1 MLIHQKE
8 LEEKI
13 VEANRLYREGNPIMS
28 DKEYDALVEELK
40 THFPKSKVFEKAIV
54 EESVKGD
61 RMERLPF
68 PMFSLEK
75 VKMVDEIVRWVKDVW
90 ELSPNDRV
98 VITPK
103 YDGISLLV
111 DETTNDCWTRGDGT
125 EGQNSRDHYRYVNH
139 GNPMNKKGCFTFGE
153 AIIPIGMFLKN
164 VKPLGYKSARNAV
177 AGAFNADDFNAQ
189 VLGNTAY
196 VRYGIMDS
204 DRDKSMQLAE
214 LRNDYGNYAT
224 QYWVTSAGVF
234 DDNKTALT
242 YLNDL
247 FESIKNF
254 KCDGLVIE
262 VDNKTKREELGRL
275 PNGNPR
281 YAIAYKNPDWQE
293 RYTTKVQKIEWS
305 VSKDGKAKP
314 VIVFSPVEFD
324 GATVSR
330 CTGYNAKYITD
341 NHISP
346 NAYIVVSRSGD
357 VIPKHLETVSYSVEL
372 FREMCDGMMIC
383 PSCGNPLK
391 WDETLTDI
399 VCINPDC
406 KEKKIKQI
414 AYFFAT
420 LETEEMQEA
429 TIRKFYEGG
438 LDSVEKIVNVS
449 EKELSQ
455 IGGIGAK
462 LSKKLRGQFDK
473 YADNGVSFAKILT
486 AYNVFGGV
494 IGEKTCQMIF
504 DSLSDEDIDT
514 IFKEGKTPME
524 SLLAVPGVAET
535 TAKIFNN
542 GIGLFFYIIEN
553 SPFPISYVKNN
564 VVLAD
569 NPESVCFTGFRN
581 KQWEE
586 RLVKEGHK
594 IVSSVSKNTT
604 ILVTKDKESSSSKIK
619 KAKDLNIPILTPEE
633 FEIRIGWKEI

>member
-13 VEANRLYREGNPIMS
+13 IEANRLYREGNPIMS
-28 DKEYDALVEELK
+28 DKEYDSMKERLEK
-40 THFPKSKVFEKAIV
+40 HFPDSDILKKAIV

-75 VKMVDEIVRWVKDVW
+75 VKTVDEIVRWVKDVW
-90 ELSPNDRV
+90 ELSSNDRV

-196 VRYGIMDS
+196 IRYGIMDS

-214 LRNDYGNYAT
+214 LYNDYDPYAT

-314 VIVFSPVEFD
+314 VIVFDPVEFD

-383 PSCGNPLK
+383 PSCGEPLR

-399 VCINPDC
+399 ICMNPDC

-438 LDSVEKIVNVS
+438 LDSVEKIVNAS

-514 IFKEGKTPME
+514 IFKKGKAPMK
-524 SLLAVPGVAET
+524 SLLAVPGVAKT
-535 TAKIFNN
+535 TANIFNN
-542 GIGLFFYIIEN
+542 GIGIFFYIIEN

-581 KQWEE
+581 KEWEE
-586 RLVKEGHK
+586 RLSKEGHK
-594 IVSSVSKNTT
+594 VASGVSKNTT
-604 ILVTKDKESSSSKIK
+604 ILVTKDKESSSSKVK
-619 KAKDLNIPILTPEE
+619 KAKELSIPILTPEE
-633 FEIRIGWKEI
+633 FETKMGWKEK

>member
-28 DKEYDALVEELK
+28 DKEYDRMREELGR
-40 THFPKSKVFEKAIV
+40 HFPDSDILKKAIV

-75 VKMVDEIVRWVKDVW
+75 VKTVDEIVRWAKDVW
-90 ELSPNDRV
+90 GLSSNDRV

-125 EGQNSRDHYRYVNH
+125 EGQNSKDHYRYVNH
-139 GNPMNKKGCFTFGE
+139 GNPMNKRGCFTFGE

-305 VSKDGKAKP
+305 ISKDGKAKP

-357 VIPKHLETVSYSVEL
+357 VIPKHLETISYSVEL

-383 PSCGNPLK
+383 PSCGEPLR
-391 WDETLTDI
+391 WDANLTDL
-399 VCINPDC
+399 VCVNPNCD
-406 KEKKIKQI
+406 EKAVKQLV
-414 AYFFAT
+414 YFFAT
-420 LETEEMQEA
+420 LGTEEMQEA
-429 TIRKFYEGG
+429 TVRKLYKGG
-438 LDSVEKIVNVS
+438 LLSVENIVNAT
-449 EKELSQ
+449 EKELEK
-455 IGGIGAK
+455 IEGIGK
-462 LSKKLRGQFDK
+462 SLSKKLRKQFDS
-473 YADNGVSFAKILT
+473 YVDDGVPFARILT

-504 DSLSDEDIDT
+504 NSLSKDQIDYM
-514 IFKEGKTPME
+514 FENGEVPLKD
-524 SLLAVPGVAET
+524 LLSIDGIAET
-535 TAKIFNN
+535 TAKAFND
-542 GIGLFFYIIEN
+542 GLKLSFYLCSGTPVSISFIQEETVEN
-553 SPFPISYVKNN
+553 
-564 VVLAD
+564 D

-594 IVSSVSKNTT
+594 VVSGVSKNTT
-604 ILVTKDKESSSSKIK
+604 ILVTKDKESSSSKVK

-633 FEIRIGWKEI
+633 FEIKIGWKEI

>member
-28 DKEYDALVEELK
+28 DKEYDSMKEGLEKYFPDSDILK
-40 THFPKSKVFEKAIV
+40 KSIV

-61 RMERLPF
+61 RMEKLPF

-75 VKMVDEIVRWVKDVW
+75 VKTVDEIVRWTKDVW
-90 ELSPNDRV
+90 GLSSNDRI

-125 EGQNSRDHYRYVNH
+125 EGQNSKDHYRYVNH
-139 GNPMNKKGCFTFGE
+139 GNPMNKNGCFTFGE

-214 LRNDYGNYAT
+214 LYNDYDPYAT

-234 DDNKTALT
+234 DDEKTALT

-262 VDNKTKREELGRL
+262 VDNKKKRDDLGRL

-281 YAIAYKNPDWQE
+281 YAIAYKNLGWQE

-305 VSKDGKAKP
+305 ISKDGKSKP
-314 VIVFSPVEFD
+314 VIVFDPVEFD

-357 VIPKHLETVSYSVEL
+357 VIPKHLETVGYSVEL

-399 VCINPDC
+399 ICMNPDC

-414 AYFFAT
+414 TYFFAT

-429 TIRKFYEGG
+429 TVRKFYEGG
-438 LDSVEKIVNVS
+438 LDSVEKIVNAS

-455 IGGIGAK
+455 IEGIGAK

-514 IFKEGKTPME
+514 IFKEGKTPMK

-542 GIGLFFYIIEN
+542 GIGLFFYIIGS

-564 VVLAD
+564 TVLAD

-581 KQWEE
+581 KEWEE
-586 RLVKEGHK
+586 RLSKEGHK
-594 IVSSVSKNTT
+594 VVSGVSKNTT
-604 ILVTKDKESSSSKIK
+604 ILVTKDKESSSSKVK
-619 KAKDLNIPILTPEE
+619 KAKELSVLILTPEE
-633 FEIRIGWKEI
+633 FETKMGWKEK

>member
-28 DKEYDALVEELK
+28 DKEYDSMKEGLEKYFPDSDILK
-40 THFPKSKVFEKAIV
+40 KAIV

-75 VKMVDEIVRWVKDVW
+75 VKTVDEIVRWVKDVW
-90 ELSPNDRV
+90 GLSLNDRV

-125 EGQNSRDHYRYVNH
+125 EGQNSRGHYRYVNH
-139 GNPMNKKGCFTFGE
+139 GNPMNKRGCFTFGE

-305 VSKDGKAKP
+305 ISKDGKAKP

-406 KEKKIKQI
+406 KEKIIKQI
-414 AYFFAT
+414 TYFFAT

-429 TIRKFYEGG
+429 TVRKFYEGG
-438 LDSVEKIVNVS
+438 LNSVEKIVNAS

-455 IGGIGAK
+455 IEGIGAK

-504 DSLSDEDIDT
+504 NSLTKDQIDYM
-514 IFKEGKTPME
+514 FENEEVPMKD
-524 SLLAVPGVAET
+524 LLSIDGIAET
-535 TAKIFNN
+535 TAKSFND
-542 GIGLFFYIIEN
+542 GLKAFFDLCSGTPVSISFIQEETVEN
-553 SPFPISYVKNN
+553 
-564 VVLAD
+564 D

-594 IVSSVSKNTT
+594 IVFSVSKNTT

>member
-13 VEANRLYREGNPIMS
+13 VEANRLYREGNPVMS
-28 DKEYDALVEELK
+28 DKEYDSMKESLGKYFPDSDILK
-40 THFPKSKVFEKAIV
+40 KSIV

-61 RMERLPF
+61 RMEKLPF

-153 AIIPIGMFLKN
+153 AITPIGMFLKN
-164 VKPLGYKSARNAV
+164 IKPLGYKSARNAV

-196 VRYGIMDS
+196 IRYGIMDS

-214 LRNDYGNYAT
+214 LYNDYDPYAT

-234 DDNKTALT
+234 DDEKTALT

-262 VDNKTKREELGRL
+262 VDNKKKRDDLGRL

-305 VSKDGKAKP
+305 ISKDGKSKP
-314 VIVFSPVEFD
+314 VIVFDPVEFD

-346 NAYIVVSRSGD
+346 KAYIVVSRSGD
-357 VIPKHLETVSYSVEL
+357 VIPKHLETVGYSVEL
-372 FREMCDGMMIC
+372 FREMCDSMMIC
-383 PSCGNPLK
+383 PSCGEPLK

-438 LDSVEKIVNVS
+438 LDSVEKIVNAS

-542 GIGLFFYIIEN
+542 GIGIFFNIIED

-564 VVLAD
+564 TVLAD

-581 KQWEE
+581 KEWEE
-586 RLVKEGHK
+586 RLSKEGHK
-594 IVSSVSKNTT
+594 VVSGVSKNTT

-619 KAKDLNIPILTPEE
+619 KAKELSIPILTPEE
-633 FEIRIGWKEI
+633 FETKMGWKEK

>member
-13 VEANRLYREGNPIMS
+13 VEANRLYREGNPVMS
-28 DKEYDALVEELK
+28 DKEYDRMKEELER
-40 THFPKSKVFEKAIV
+40 HFPDSDILKKSIV

-61 RMERLPF
+61 RMEKLPF

-153 AIIPIGMFLKN
+153 AIIPISMFLKN

-196 VRYGIMDS
+196 IRYGIMDS
-204 DRDKSMQLAE
+204 GKDKSMQLAE
-214 LRNDYGNYAT
+214 LYNDYDPYAT

-234 DDNKTALT
+234 DDEKTALT

-305 VSKDGKAKP
+305 ISKDGKAKP

-357 VIPKHLETVSYSVEL
+357 VIPKHLETVGYSVEL
-372 FREMCDGMMIC
+372 FREMCDSMMIC

-414 AYFFAT
+414 TYFFAT

-438 LDSVEKIVNVS
+438 LDSVEKIVNAS

-542 GIGLFFYIIEN
+542 GIGIFFNIIED

-564 VVLAD
+564 TVLAD

-581 KQWEE
+581 KEWEE
-586 RLVKEGHK
+586 RLSKEGHK
-594 IVSSVSKNTT
+594 VVSGVSKNTT

-619 KAKDLNIPILTPEE
+619 KAKELSIPILTPEE
-633 FEIRIGWKEI
+633 FETKMGWKEK

>member
-13 VEANRLYREGNPIMS
+13 VEANRLYREGNPVMS
-28 DKEYDALVEELK
+28 DKEYDSMKERLEK
-40 THFPKSKVFEKAIV
+40 HFPDSDILKKAIV

-75 VKMVDEIVRWVKDVW
+75 VKTVDEIVRWTKDVW
-90 ELSPNDRV
+90 GLSSNDRI

-196 VRYGIMDS
+196 IRYGIMDS

-214 LRNDYGNYAT
+214 LYNDYDPYAT

-383 PSCGNPLK
+383 PSCGEPLR
-391 WDETLTDI
+391 WDANLTDL
-399 VCINPDC
+399 VCVNPNCD
-406 KEKKIKQI
+406 EKAVKQLV
-414 AYFFAT
+414 YFFAT
-420 LETEEMQEA
+420 LGTEEMQEA
-429 TIRKFYEGG
+429 TVRKLYKGG
-438 LDSVEKIVNVS
+438 LLSVENIVNAT
-449 EKELSQ
+449 EKELEK
-455 IGGIGAK
+455 IEGIGK
-462 LSKKLRGQFDK
+462 SLSKKLRKQFDS
-473 YADNGVSFAKILT
+473 YVDDGVPFARILT

-504 DSLSDEDIDT
+504 NSLSKDQIDYM
-514 IFKEGKTPME
+514 FENGEVPLKD
-524 SLLAVPGVAET
+524 LLSIDGIAET
-535 TAKIFNN
+535 TAKAFND
-542 GIGLFFYIIEN
+542 GLKLFFYLCSGTPVSISFIQEETVEN
-553 SPFPISYVKNN
+553 
-564 VVLAD
+564 D

-594 IVSSVSKNTT
+594 VVSGVSKNTT
-604 ILVTKDKESSSSKIK
+604 ILVTKDKESSSSKVK

-633 FEIRIGWKEI
+633 FEIKIGWKEI

>member
-28 DKEYDALVEELK
+28 DKEYDSMKEGLEKYFPDSDILK
-40 THFPKSKVFEKAIV
+40 KSIV

-61 RMERLPF
+61 RMEKLPY

-75 VKMVDEIVRWVKDVW
+75 VKTVDEIVRWTKDVW
-90 ELSPNDRV
+90 GLSSNDRI

-164 VKPLGYKSARNAV
+164 VKPLGYKGARNAV

-196 VRYGIMDS
+196 IRYGIMDS

-214 LRNDYGNYAT
+214 LYNDYDPYAT

-262 VDNKTKREELGRL
+262 VDNKKKRDDLGRL

-293 RYTTKVQKIEWS
+293 RHTTKVQKIEWS
-305 VSKDGKAKP
+305 ISKDGKAKP

-357 VIPKHLETVSYSVEL
+357 VIPKHLETLKYSVEC
-372 FREMCDGMMIC
+372 FEGMCDSMMFC
-383 PSCGNPLK
+383 PSCGEPLR
-391 WDETLTDI
+391 WDANLTDL
-399 VCINPDC
+399 VCVNPNCD
-406 KEKKIKQI
+406 EKAVKQLV
-414 AYFFAT
+414 YFFAT
-420 LETEEMQEA
+420 LGTEEMQEA
-429 TIRKFYEGG
+429 TVRKLYKGG
-438 LDSVEKIVNVS
+438 LLSVENIVNAT
-449 EKELSQ
+449 EKELEK
-455 IGGIGAK
+455 IEGIGK
-462 LSKKLRGQFDK
+462 SLSKKLRKQFDS
-473 YADNGVSFAKILT
+473 YVDDGVPFARILT

-504 DSLSDEDIDT
+504 NSLSKDQIDYM
-514 IFKEGKTPME
+514 FENGEVPLKD
-524 SLLAVPGVAET
+524 LLSIDGIAET
-535 TAKIFNN
+535 TAKAFND
-542 GIGLFFYIIEN
+542 GLKLFFYLCSGTPVSISFIQEETVEN
-553 SPFPISYVKNN
+553 
-564 VVLAD
+564 D

-594 IVSSVSKNTT
+594 VVSGVSKNTT
-604 ILVTKDKESSSSKIK
+604 ILVTKDKESSSSKVK

-633 FEIRIGWKEI
+633 FEIKIGWKEI

>member
-28 DKEYDALVEELK
+28 DKEYDSMKEGLEKYFPDSDILK
-40 THFPKSKVFEKAIV
+40 KSIV

-61 RMERLPF
+61 RMEKLPY

-75 VKMVDEIVRWVKDVW
+75 VKTVDEIVRWTKDVW
-90 ELSPNDRV
+90 GLSSNDRI

-214 LRNDYGNYAT
+214 LYNDYDPYAT

-234 DDNKTALT
+234 DDEKTALT

-262 VDNKTKREELGRL
+262 VDNKKKRGDLGRL

-305 VSKDGKAKP
+305 ISKDGKAKP

-383 PSCGNPLK
+383 PSCGEPLR
-391 WDETLTDI
+391 WDANLTDL
-399 VCINPDC
+399 VCVNPNCD
-406 KEKKIKQI
+406 EKAVKQLV
-414 AYFFAT
+414 YFFAT
-420 LETEEMQEA
+420 LGTEEMQEA
-429 TIRKFYEGG
+429 TVRKLYKGG
-438 LDSVEKIVNVS
+438 LLSVENIVNAT
-449 EKELSQ
+449 EKELEK
-455 IGGIGAK
+455 IEGIGK
-462 LSKKLRGQFDK
+462 SLSKKLRKQFDS
-473 YADNGVSFAKILT
+473 YVDDGVPFARILT

-504 DSLSDEDIDT
+504 NSLSKDQIDYM
-514 IFKEGKTPME
+514 FENGEVPLKD
-524 SLLAVPGVAET
+524 LLSIDGIAET
-535 TAKIFNN
+535 TAKAFND
-542 GIGLFFYIIEN
+542 GLKLFFYLCSGTPVSISFIQEETVEN
-553 SPFPISYVKNN
+553 
-564 VVLAD
+564 D

-594 IVSSVSKNTT
+594 VVSGVSKNTT
-604 ILVTKDKESSSSKIK
+604 ILVTKDKESSSSKVK
-619 KAKDLNIPILTPEE
+619 KAKELSIPILTPEE
-633 FEIRIGWKEI
+633 FETKMRWKEK

>member
-28 DKEYDALVEELK
+28 DKEYDSMKEGLEKYFPDSDILK
-40 THFPKSKVFEKAIV
+40 KSIV

-61 RMERLPF
+61 RMEKLPY

-75 VKMVDEIVRWVKDVW
+75 VKTVDEIVRWTKDVW
-90 ELSPNDRV
+90 GLSSNDRI

-196 VRYGIMDS
+196 IRYGIMDS

-214 LRNDYGNYAT
+214 LYNDYDPYAT

-234 DDNKTALT
+234 DDEKTALT

-262 VDNKTKREELGRL
+262 VDNKEKRDGLGRL

-305 VSKDGKAKP
+305 ISKDGKSKP
-314 VIVFSPVEFD
+314 VIVFDPVEFD

-341 NHISP
+341 NHICP
-346 NAYIVVSRSGD
+346 NAYIVVTRSGD
-357 VIPKHLETVSYSVEL
+357 VIPKHLETVGYSVEL

-383 PSCGNPLK
+383 PSCGEPLR
-391 WDETLTDI
+391 WDANLTDL
-399 VCINPDC
+399 VCVNPNCD
-406 KEKKIKQI
+406 EKAVKQLV
-414 AYFFAT
+414 YFFAT
-420 LETEEMQEA
+420 LGTEEMQEA
-429 TIRKFYEGG
+429 TVRKLYKGG
-438 LDSVEKIVNVS
+438 LLSVENIVNAT
-449 EKELSQ
+449 EKELEK
-455 IGGIGAK
+455 IEGIGK
-462 LSKKLRGQFDK
+462 SLSKKLRKQFDS
-473 YADNGVSFAKILT
+473 YVDDGVPFARILT

-504 DSLSDEDIDT
+504 NSLSKDQIDYM
-514 IFKEGKTPME
+514 FENGEVPLKD
-524 SLLAVPGVAET
+524 LLSIDGIAET
-535 TAKIFNN
+535 TAKAFND
-542 GIGLFFYIIEN
+542 GLKLFFYLCSGTPVSISFIQEETVEN
-553 SPFPISYVKNN
+553 
-564 VVLAD
+564 D

-594 IVSSVSKNTT
+594 VVSGVSKNTT
-604 ILVTKDKESSSSKIK
+604 ILVTKDKESSSSKVK

-633 FEIRIGWKEI
+633 FEIKIGWKEI

>member
-1 MLIHQKE
+1 MIIHQKE

-13 VEANRLYREGNPIMS
+13 IEANRLYREGNPIMS
-28 DKEYDALVEELK
+28 DKEYDSMKESLEKYFPDSDILK
-40 THFPKSKVFEKAIV
+40 KSIV

-61 RMERLPF
+61 RMEKLPY

-75 VKMVDEIVRWVKDVW
+75 VKTVDEIVRWVKDVW
-90 ELSPNDRV
+90 ELSSNDRI

-139 GNPMNKKGCFTFGE
+139 GNPMNKRGCFTFGE

-196 VRYGIMDS
+196 IRYGIMDS

-293 RYTTKVQKIEWS
+293 RYTTKVKKIEWS

-438 LDSVEKIVNVS
+438 LDSVEKIVNAS

-455 IGGIGAK
+455 IEGIGAK

-504 DSLSDEDIDT
+504 DSLSGEDIDT

-524 SLLAVPGVAET
+524 SLLVVPGVAET

-542 GIGLFFYIIEN
+542 GIGIFFYIIGS

-564 VVLAD
+564 TVLAD

-581 KQWEE
+581 KEWEE
-586 RLVKEGHK
+586 RLSKEGHK
-594 IVSSVSKNTT
+594 VVSGVSKNTT
-604 ILVTKDKESSSSKIK
+604 ILVTKDKESSSSKVK
-619 KAKDLNIPILTPEE
+619 KAKGLSIPILTPEE
-633 FEIRIGWKEI
+633 FETKMRWKER

>member
-1 MLIHQKE
+1 MLMHQKE

-13 VEANRLYREGNPIMS
+13 VEANRLYREGNPVMS
-28 DKEYDALVEELK
+28 DKEYDSMKESLER
-40 THFPKSKVFEKAIV
+40 HFPDSDILKKAIV

-61 RMERLPF
+61 RMEKLPY

-75 VKMVDEIVRWVKDVW
+75 VKTMDEIVRWIKDVW
-90 ELSPNDRV
+90 ELSSNDRV

-196 VRYGIMDS
+196 IRYGIMDS

-214 LRNDYGNYAT
+214 LYNDYDPYAT

-234 DDNKTALT
+234 DDEKTALT

-305 VSKDGKAKP
+305 ISKDGKAKP

-438 LDSVEKIVNVS
+438 LDSVEKIVNAS

-514 IFKEGKTPME
+514 IFKEGKIPME

-553 SPFPISYVKNN
+553 SPFPISYTKNN

-581 KQWEE
+581 KEWEE
-586 RLVKEGHK
+586 RLSKEGHK
-594 IVSSVSKNTT
+594 VVSGVSKNTT
-604 ILVTKDKESSSSKIK
+604 ILVTKDKESSSSKVK
-619 KAKDLNIPILTPEE
+619 KAKELSIPILTPEE
-633 FEIRIGWKEI
+633 FEIKMGWKER

>member
-13 VEANRLYREGNPIMS
+13 VEANRLYREGNPVMS
-28 DKEYDALVEELK
+28 DKEYDRMKEELER
-40 THFPKSKVFEKAIV
+40 HFPDSDILKKSIV

-61 RMERLPF
+61 RMEKLPF

-75 VKMVDEIVRWVKDVW
+75 VKTVDEIVRWVKDVW

-125 EGQNSRDHYRYVNH
+125 EGQNSRGHYRYVNH
-139 GNPMNKKGCFTFGE
+139 GNPMNKRGCFTFGE

-293 RYTTKVQKIEWS
+293 RHTTKVQKIEWS
-305 VSKDGKAKP
+305 ISKDGKAKP

-383 PSCGNPLK
+383 PSCGEPLK
-391 WDETLTDI
+391 WDGTFTDI
-399 VCINPDC
+399 VCTNFDC

-414 AYFFAT
+414 TYFFAT
-420 LETEEMQEA
+420 LETEEMQES

-438 LDSVEKIVNVS
+438 LNSVEKIVNAS

-455 IGGIGAK
+455 IEGIGAK
-462 LSKKLRGQFDK
+462 LSKKLRKQFDS
-473 YADNGVSFAKILT
+473 YAENGVPFAKLLS

-514 IFKEGKTPME
+514 IFKEGKAPMK

-542 GIGLFFYIIEN
+542 GIGIFINIIED
-553 SPFPISYVKNN
+553 SPFPISYIKNN
-564 VVLAD
+564 TVLAD

-581 KQWEE
+581 KEWEE
-586 RLVKEGHK
+586 RLSKEGHK
-594 IVSSVSKNTT
+594 VVSGVSKNTT
-604 ILVTKDKESSSSKIK
+604 ILVTKDKESSSSKVK
-619 KAKDLNIPILTPEE
+619 KAKELSIPILTPEE
-633 FEIRIGWKEI
+633 FETKMGWKEK

>member
-13 VEANRLYREGNPIMS
+13 IEANRLYREGNPVMS
-28 DKEYDALVEELK
+28 DKEYDRMKEELER
-40 THFPKSKVFEKAIV
+40 HFPDSDILKKSIV
-54 EESVKGD
+54 EESVKGG
-61 RMERLPF
+61 RMEKLPY

-75 VKMVDEIVRWVKDVW
+75 VKTVDEIVRWAKDVW
-90 ELSPNDRV
+90 GLSSNDRV

-139 GNPMNKKGCFTFGE
+139 GNPMNKRGCFTFGE

-234 DDNKTALT
+234 DDSKTALT

-293 RYTTKVQKIEWS
+293 RFTTKVKKIEWS
-305 VSKDGKAKP
+305 ISKDGKAKP
-314 VIVFSPVEFD
+314 VIVFDPVEFD

-383 PSCGNPLK
+383 PSCGEPLK
-391 WDETLTDI
+391 WDGTFTDI
-399 VCINPDC
+399 VCTNFDC

-414 AYFFAT
+414 TYFFAT

-438 LDSVEKIVNVS
+438 LDSVEKIVNAS

-462 LSKKLRGQFDK
+462 LSKKLRKQFDS
-473 YADNGVSFAKILT
+473 YAENGVPFAKLLS

-504 DSLSDEDIDT
+504 DSSSDEDIDT
-514 IFKEGKTPME
+514 IFKEGKTPMKT
-524 SLLAVPGVAET
+524 LLSINGVAET

-542 GIGLFFYIIEN
+542 GIGIFFYVIGA
-553 SPFPISYVKNN
+553 SPFPISYVKSN

-581 KQWEE
+581 KEWEE
-586 RLVKEGHK
+586 RLSKEGHK
-594 IVSSVSKNTT
+594 VVSGVSKNTT
-604 ILVTKDKESSSSKIK
+604 ILVTKDKESSSSKVK
-619 KAKDLNIPILTPEE
+619 KAKELSIPILTPEE
-633 FEIRIGWKEI
+633 FETKMGWKER

>member
-1 MLIHQKE
+1 
-8 LEEKI
+8 
-13 VEANRLYREGNPIMS
+13 
-28 DKEYDALVEELK
+28 
-40 THFPKSKVFEKAIV
+40 
-54 EESVKGD
+54 
-61 RMERLPF
+61 
-68 PMFSLEK
+68 
-75 VKMVDEIVRWVKDVW
+75 
-90 ELSPNDRV
+90 
-98 VITPK
+98 
-103 YDGISLLV
+103 
-111 DETTNDCWTRGDGT
+111 
-125 EGQNSRDHYRYVNH
+125 
-139 GNPMNKKGCFTFGE
+139 
-153 AIIPIGMFLKN
+153 MFLKN

-305 VSKDGKAKP
+305 ISKDGKAKP

-357 VIPKHLETVSYSVEL
+357 VIPKHLETISYSVEL

-383 PSCGNPLK
+383 PSCGEPLR
-391 WDETLTDI
+391 WDANLTDL
-399 VCINPDC
+399 VCVNPNCD
-406 KEKKIKQI
+406 EKAVKQLV
-414 AYFFAT
+414 YFFAT
-420 LETEEMQEA
+420 LGTEEMQEA
-429 TIRKFYEGG
+429 TVRKLYKGG
-438 LDSVEKIVNVS
+438 LLSVENIVNAT
-449 EKELSQ
+449 EKELEK
-455 IGGIGAK
+455 IEGIGK
-462 LSKKLRGQFDK
+462 SLSKKLRKQFDS
-473 YADNGVSFAKILT
+473 YVDDGVPFARILT

-504 DSLSDEDIDT
+504 NSLSKDQIDYM
-514 IFKEGKTPME
+514 FENGEVPLKD
-524 SLLAVPGVAET
+524 LLSIDGIAET
-535 TAKIFNN
+535 TAKAFND
-542 GIGLFFYIIEN
+542 GLKLFFYLCSGTPVSISFIQEETVEN
-553 SPFPISYVKNN
+553 
-564 VVLAD
+564 D

-594 IVSSVSKNTT
+594 VVSGVSKNTT
-604 ILVTKDKESSSSKIK
+604 ILVTKDKESSSSKVK

-633 FEIRIGWKEI
+633 FEIKIGWKEI

>member
-28 DKEYDALVEELK
+28 DKEYDSMKESLEKYFPDSDILK
-40 THFPKSKVFEKAIV
+40 KSIV

-61 RMERLPF
+61 RMEKLPY

-75 VKMVDEIVRWVKDVW
+75 VKTVDEIVRWVKDVW
-90 ELSPNDRV
+90 ELSSNDRI

-139 GNPMNKKGCFTFGE
+139 RNPMNKKGCFTFGE

-214 LRNDYGNYAT
+214 LYNDYDPYAT

-234 DDNKTALT
+234 DDEKTALT

-262 VDNKTKREELGRL
+262 VDNKKKRDVLGRL

-305 VSKDGKAKP
+305 ISKDGKSKP

-438 LDSVEKIVNVS
+438 LDSVEKIVNAS

-473 YADNGVSFAKILT
+473 YADNGVSFARILT

-504 DSLSDEDIDT
+504 NSLSKDQIDYM
-514 IFKEGKTPME
+514 FENGEVPLKD
-524 SLLAVPGVAET
+524 LLSIDGIAET
-535 TAKIFNN
+535 TAKAFND
-542 GIGLFFYIIEN
+542 GLKLFFYLCSGTPVSISFIQEETVEN
-553 SPFPISYVKNN
+553 
-564 VVLAD
+564 D

-594 IVSSVSKNTT
+594 VVSGVSKNTT
-604 ILVTKDKESSSSKIK
+604 ILVTKDKESSSSKVK

-633 FEIRIGWKEI
+633 FEIKIGWKEI

>member
-13 VEANRLYREGNPIMS
+13 IEANRLYREGNPIMS
-28 DKEYDALVEELK
+28 DKEYDRMKEELER
-40 THFPKSKVFEKAIV
+40 HFPDSDILKKSIV
-54 EESVKGD
+54 EESVKGG
-61 RMERLPF
+61 RMEKLPY

-75 VKMVDEIVRWVKDVW
+75 VKTVDEIVRWVKDVW
-90 ELSPNDRV
+90 GLSSNDRV

-153 AIIPIGMFLKN
+153 AITPIGMFLKN

-234 DDNKTALT
+234 DDSKTALT

-293 RYTTKVQKIEWS
+293 RFTTKVKKIEWS
-305 VSKDGKAKP
+305 ISKDGKAKP
-314 VIVFSPVEFD
+314 VIVFDPVEFD

-341 NHISP
+341 NHICP
-346 NAYIVVSRSGD
+346 NAYIVVTRSGD
-357 VIPKHLETVSYSVEL
+357 VIPKHLETLKYSVEC
-372 FREMCDGMMIC
+372 FEGMCDSMMFC
-383 PSCGNPLK
+383 PSCGELLK
-391 WDETLTDI
+391 WDATLTDL
-399 VCINPDC
+399 VCLNPNCD
-406 KEKKIKQI
+406 EKAIKQLV
-414 AYFFAT
+414 YFFAT
-420 LETEEMQEA
+420 LGTEEMQEA
-429 TIRKFYEGG
+429 TVRKLYKGG
-438 LDSVEKIVNVS
+438 LLSVENIVNAT
-449 EKELSQ
+449 EKELEK
-455 IGGIGAK
+455 IEGIGK
-462 LSKKLRGQFDK
+462 SLSKKLRKQFDS
-473 YADNGVSFAKILT
+473 YVDDGVPFARILT

-504 DSLSDEDIDT
+504 NSLSKDQIDYM
-514 IFKEGKTPME
+514 FENGEVPLKD
-524 SLLAVPGVAET
+524 LLSIDGIAET
-535 TAKIFNN
+535 TAKAFND
-542 GIGLFFYIIEN
+542 GLKLFFYLCSGTPVSISFIQEETVEN
-553 SPFPISYVKNN
+553 
-564 VVLAD
+564 D

-594 IVSSVSKNTT
+594 VVSGVSKNTT
-604 ILVTKDKESSSSKIK
+604 ILVTKDKESSSSKVK

-633 FEIRIGWKEI
+633 FEIKIGWKEI

>member
-13 VEANRLYREGNPIMS
+13 IEANRLYREGNPIMS
-28 DKEYDALVEELK
+28 DKEYDSMKEGLEKYFPDSDILK
-40 THFPKSKVFEKAIV
+40 KAIV

-75 VKMVDEIVRWVKDVW
+75 VKTVDEIVRWVKDVW
-90 ELSPNDRV
+90 GLSPNDRV

-153 AIIPIGMFLKN
+153 AIVPIGMFLKN

-293 RYTTKVQKIEWS
+293 RYTTKVTSIEWGI
-305 VSKDGKAKP
+305 SKDGKSKP
-314 VIVFSPVEFD
+314 VIVFEPVEFD
-324 GATVSR
+324 GATVTR

-341 NHISP
+341 NHICP
-346 NAYIVVSRSGD
+346 NAYIVVTRSGD
-357 VIPKHLETVSYSVEL
+357 VIPKHLETLKYSVEC
-372 FREMCDGMMIC
+372 FEGMCDSMMFC
-383 PSCGNPLK
+383 PSCGEPLK
-391 WDETLTDI
+391 WDANLTDL
-399 VCINPDC
+399 VCVNPNCD
-406 KEKKIKQI
+406 EKAVKQLV
-414 AYFFAT
+414 YFFAT
-420 LETEEMQEA
+420 LGTEEMQEA
-429 TIRKFYEGG
+429 TVRKLYKGG
-438 LDSVEKIVNVS
+438 LFSIEDIVNAT
-449 EKELSQ
+449 EKELEK
-455 IGGIGAK
+455 IEGIGK
-462 LSKKLRGQFDK
+462 SLSKKLRKQFDS
-473 YADNGVSFAKILT
+473 YVDDGVPFAKILT
-486 AYNVFGGV
+486 AYNVFNGV

-504 DSLSDEDIDT
+504 NSLSKDQIDYM
-514 IFKEGKTPME
+514 FENEEVPLKD
-524 SLLAVPGVAET
+524 LLSIDGIAET
-535 TAKIFNN
+535 TAKAFNN
-542 GIGLFFYIIEN
+542 GLKTFFYLCGGCPVSISFIQEETVEN
-553 SPFPISYVKNN
+553 
-564 VVLAD
+564 D

-594 IVSSVSKNTT
+594 VVSGVSKNTT
-604 ILVTKDKESSSSKIK
+604 ILVAKDKESSSSKVK

-633 FEIRIGWKEI
+633 FEIKIGWKEI

>member
-1 MLIHQKE
+1 MTKKQKE
-8 LEEKI
+8 LEGKI
-13 VEANRLYREGNPIMS
+13 IEANQKYREGTPIMS
-28 DKEYDALVEELK
+28 DKEYDLLIDQLKKEYPDSEILTKPIIEENK
-40 THFPKSKVFEKAIV
+40 
-54 EESVKGD
+54 KGD
-61 RMERLPF
+61 RMEKLPY

-75 VKMVDEIVRWVKDVW
+75 VKTISEIRRWVKDVW
-90 ELSPNDRV
+90 ELHPTNKV

-111 DETTNDCWTRGDGT
+111 DESTNECWTRGDGV
-125 EGQNSRDHYRYVNH
+125 EGQRSDRHYEYVNH
-139 GNPMNKKGCFTFGE
+139 GNPMGKKSCFTFGE

-196 VRYGIMDS
+196 VRYGIMNS

-293 RYTTKVQKIEWS
+293 RFTTKVKKIEWS
-305 VSKDGKAKP
+305 ISKDGKAKP
-314 VIVFSPVEFD
+314 VIVFDPVEFD

-357 VIPKHLETVSYSVEL
+357 VIPKHLETISYSVEL

-406 KEKKIKQI
+406 KEKIIKQI
-414 AYFFAT
+414 TYFFTT

-429 TIRKFYEGG
+429 TVRKFYEGG
-438 LDSVEKIVNVS
+438 LNSVEKIVNAS

-504 DSLSDEDIDT
+504 DSLSDEDVKVLFNDGTLPNKTLLSID
-514 IFKEGKTPME
+514 
-524 SLLAVPGVAET
+524 GVAET
-535 TAKIFNN
+535 TATSFNN
-542 GIGLFFYIIEN
+542 GLAVFFNIIEN

-581 KQWEE
+581 KEWEE
-586 RLVKEGHK
+586 RLSKEGHK
-594 IVSSVSKNTT
+594 VVSGVSKNTT
-604 ILVTKDKESSSSKIK
+604 ILVTKDKESSSSKVK
-619 KAKDLNIPILTPEE
+619 KAKGLSIPILTPEE
-633 FEIRIGWKEI
+633 FETKMRWKEK

>member
-28 DKEYDALVEELK
+28 DKEYDSMKERLEK
-40 THFPKSKVFEKAIV
+40 HFPDSDILKKSIV

-61 RMERLPF
+61 RMEKLPY

-75 VKMVDEIVRWVKDVW
+75 VKTVDEIVRWAKDVW
-90 ELSPNDRV
+90 GLSSNDRV

-139 GNPMNKKGCFTFGE
+139 GNPMNKRGCFTFGE

-196 VRYGIMDS
+196 IRYGIMDS

-438 LDSVEKIVNVS
+438 LDSVEKIVNAS

-455 IGGIGAK
+455 IEGIGAK

-504 DSLSDEDIDT
+504 DSLSGEDIDT

-524 SLLAVPGVAET
+524 SLLVVPGVAET

-542 GIGLFFYIIEN
+542 GIGIFFYIIGS

-564 VVLAD
+564 TVLAD

-581 KQWEE
+581 KEWEE
-586 RLVKEGHK
+586 RLSKEGHK
-594 IVSSVSKNTT
+594 VVSGVSKNTT
-604 ILVTKDKESSSSKIK
+604 ILVTKDKESSSSKVK
-619 KAKDLNIPILTPEE
+619 KAKGLSIPILTPEE
-633 FEIRIGWKEI
+633 FETKMRWKER

>member
-1 MLIHQKE
+1 
-8 LEEKI
+8 
-13 VEANRLYREGNPIMS
+13 
-28 DKEYDALVEELK
+28 
-40 THFPKSKVFEKAIV
+40 
-54 EESVKGD
+54 
-61 RMERLPF
+61 
-68 PMFSLEK
+68 
-75 VKMVDEIVRWVKDVW
+75 
-90 ELSPNDRV
+90 
-98 VITPK
+98 
-103 YDGISLLV
+103 
-111 DETTNDCWTRGDGT
+111 
-125 EGQNSRDHYRYVNH
+125 
-139 GNPMNKKGCFTFGE
+139 
-153 AIIPIGMFLKN
+153 
-164 VKPLGYKSARNAV
+164 
-177 AGAFNADDFNAQ
+177 
-189 VLGNTAY
+189 
-196 VRYGIMDS
+196 MDS

-214 LRNDYGNYAT
+214 LYNDYDPYAT
-224 QYWVTSAGVF
+224 QYCVTYAGVF
-234 DDNKTALT
+234 DNEKTVLI

-262 VDNKTKREELGRL
+262 VDSKKKRDDLGRL

-305 VSKDGKAKP
+305 ISKDGKSKP
-314 VIVFSPVEFD
+314 VIVFDPVEFD

-383 PSCGNPLK
+383 PSCREPLR

-414 AYFFAT
+414 TYFFAT

-438 LDSVEKIVNVS
+438 LDSVEKIVNAS

-455 IGGIGAK
+455 IEGIGAK
-462 LSKKLRGQFDK
+462 LSKKLRKQFDS
-473 YADNGVSFAKILT
+473 YAENGVPFAKLLS

-514 IFKEGKTPME
+514 IFKEGKAPMK

-542 GIGLFFYIIEN
+542 GIGIFFNIIED
-553 SPFPISYVKNN
+553 SPFPISYIKNN
-564 VVLAD
+564 TVLAD

-581 KQWEE
+581 KEWEE
-586 RLVKEGHK
+586 RLSKEGHK
-594 IVSSVSKNTT
+594 VVSGVSKNTT
-604 ILVTKDKESSSSKIK
+604 ILVTKDKESSSSKVK

-633 FEIRIGWKEI
+633 FEIKIGWKEI

>member
-28 DKEYDALVEELK
+28 DKEYDSMKESLGR
-40 THFPKSKVFEKAIV
+40 HFPDSDILKKAIV

-75 VKMVDEIVRWVKDVW
+75 VKTVDEIVRWAKDVW
-90 ELSPNDRV
+90 GLSSNDRV

-125 EGQNSRDHYRYVNH
+125 EGQNSKDHYRYVNH
-139 GNPMNKKGCFTFGE
+139 GNPMNKRGCFTFGE

-305 VSKDGKAKP
+305 ISKDGKAKP

-357 VIPKHLETVSYSVEL
+357 VIPKHLETISYSVEL

-383 PSCGNPLK
+383 PSCGEPLR
-391 WDETLTDI
+391 WDANLTDL
-399 VCINPDC
+399 VCVNPNCD
-406 KEKKIKQI
+406 EKAVKQLV
-414 AYFFAT
+414 YFFAT
-420 LETEEMQEA
+420 LGTEEMQEA
-429 TIRKFYEGG
+429 TVRKLYKGG
-438 LDSVEKIVNVS
+438 LLSVENIVNAT
-449 EKELSQ
+449 EKELEK
-455 IGGIGAK
+455 IEGIGK
-462 LSKKLRGQFDK
+462 SLSKKLRKQFDS
-473 YADNGVSFAKILT
+473 YVDDGVPFARILT

-504 DSLSDEDIDT
+504 NSLSKDQIDYM
-514 IFKEGKTPME
+514 FENGEVPLKD
-524 SLLAVPGVAET
+524 LLSIDGIAET
-535 TAKIFNN
+535 TAKAFND
-542 GIGLFFYIIEN
+542 GLKLFFYLCSGTPVSISFIQEETVEN
-553 SPFPISYVKNN
+553 
-564 VVLAD
+564 D

-594 IVSSVSKNTT
+594 VVSGVSKNTT
-604 ILVTKDKESSSSKIK
+604 ILVTKDKESSSSKVK

-633 FEIRIGWKEI
+633 FEIKIGWKEI

>member
-1 MLIHQKE
+1 MIKHQKE
-8 LEEKI
+8 LEEKF
-13 VEANRLYREGNPIMS
+13 VEANRLYREGSPVMS
-28 DKEYDALVEELK
+28 DKEYDRMKEELER
-40 THFPKSKVFEKAIV
+40 HFPDSDILKKAIV

-61 RMERLPF
+61 RMEKLPY

-196 VRYGIMDS
+196 IRYGIMDS

-214 LRNDYGNYAT
+214 LYNGYDPYAT

-234 DDNKTALT
+234 DDEKTALT

-262 VDNKTKREELGRL
+262 VDNKKKRDDLGRL

-305 VSKDGKAKP
+305 ISKDGKSKP
-314 VIVFSPVEFD
+314 VIVFDPVEFD

-357 VIPKHLETVSYSVEL
+357 VIPKHLETVGYSVEL
-372 FREMCDGMMIC
+372 FREMRDGMMIC
-383 PSCGNPLK
+383 PSCGEPLK

-399 VCINPDC
+399 VCTNPDC

-438 LDSVEKIVNVS
+438 LDSIEKIVNAS

-581 KQWEE
+581 KEWEE
-586 RLVKEGHK
+586 RLSKEGYK
-594 IVSSVSKNTT
+594 VVSGVSKNTT
-604 ILVTKDKESSSSKIK
+604 ILVTKDKESSSSKVK
-619 KAKDLNIPILTPEE
+619 KAKELSIPILTPEE
-633 FEIRIGWKEI
+633 FEIKMGWKEK

>member
-13 VEANRLYREGNPIMS
+13 VEANRLYREGNPVMS
-28 DKEYDALVEELK
+28 DKEYDRMKEELER
-40 THFPKSKVFEKAIV
+40 HFPDSDILKKSIV

-61 RMERLPF
+61 RMEKLPY

-75 VKMVDEIVRWVKDVW
+75 VKTVDEIVRWVKDVW
-90 ELSPNDRV
+90 GLSSNDRI

-196 VRYGIMDS
+196 IRYGIMDS

-214 LRNDYGNYAT
+214 LYNDYDPYAT

-234 DDNKTALT
+234 DDEKTALT

-293 RYTTKVQKIEWS
+293 RFTTKVKKIEWS
-305 VSKDGKAKP
+305 ISKDGKSKP
-314 VIVFSPVEFD
+314 VIVFDPVEFD

-357 VIPKHLETVSYSVEL
+357 VIPKHLETVGYSVEL

-383 PSCGNPLK
+383 PSCGELLK

-438 LDSVEKIVNVS
+438 LDSVEKIVNAS

-553 SPFPISYVKNN
+553 SPFPISYTKNN

-581 KQWEE
+581 KEWEE
-586 RLVKEGHK
+586 RLSKEGHK
-594 IVSSVSKNTT
+594 VVSGVSKNTT
-604 ILVTKDKESSSSKIK
+604 ILVTKDKESSSSKVK
-619 KAKDLNIPILTPEE
+619 KAKELSIPILTPEE
-633 FEIRIGWKEI
+633 FETKMGWKEK

>member
-28 DKEYDALVEELK
+28 DKEYDRMKEELGR
-40 THFPKSKVFEKAIV
+40 HFPDSDILKKAIV

-75 VKMVDEIVRWVKDVW
+75 VKTVDEIVRWAKDVW
-90 ELSPNDRV
+90 GLSSNDRV

-125 EGQNSRDHYRYVNH
+125 EGQNSKDHYRYVNH
-139 GNPMNKKGCFTFGE
+139 GNPMNKRGCFTFGE

-177 AGAFNADDFNAQ
+177 AGAFNADDFNVQ

-305 VSKDGKAKP
+305 ISKDGKAKP

-357 VIPKHLETVSYSVEL
+357 VIPKHLETISYSVEL

-383 PSCGNPLK
+383 PSCGEPLR
-391 WDETLTDI
+391 WDANLTDL
-399 VCINPDC
+399 VCVNPNCD
-406 KEKKIKQI
+406 EKAVKQLV
-414 AYFFAT
+414 YFFAT
-420 LETEEMQEA
+420 LGTEEMQEA
-429 TIRKFYEGG
+429 TVRKLYKGG
-438 LDSVEKIVNVS
+438 LLSVENIVNAT
-449 EKELSQ
+449 EKELEK
-455 IGGIGAK
+455 IEGIGK
-462 LSKKLRGQFDK
+462 SLSKKLRKQFDS
-473 YADNGVSFAKILT
+473 YVDDGVPFARILT

-504 DSLSDEDIDT
+504 NSLSKDQIDYM
-514 IFKEGKTPME
+514 FENGEVPLKD
-524 SLLAVPGVAET
+524 LLSIDGIAET
-535 TAKIFNN
+535 TAKAFND
-542 GIGLFFYIIEN
+542 GLKLFFYLCSGTPVSISFIQEETVEN
-553 SPFPISYVKNN
+553 
-564 VVLAD
+564 D

-594 IVSSVSKNTT
+594 VVSGVSKNTT
-604 ILVTKDKESSSSKIK
+604 ILVTKDKESSSSKVK

-633 FEIRIGWKEI
+633 FEIKIGWKEI

>member
-1 MLIHQKE
+1 MIIHQKE

-13 VEANRLYREGNPIMS
+13 IEANRLYREGNPIMS
-28 DKEYDALVEELK
+28 DKEYDSMKERLEK
-40 THFPKSKVFEKAIV
+40 HFPDSDILKKAIV

-61 RMERLPF
+61 RMEKLPY

-75 VKMVDEIVRWVKDVW
+75 VKTVDEIVRWAKDVW
-90 ELSPNDRV
+90 GLSSNDRV

-164 VKPLGYKSARNAV
+164 IKPLGYKSARNAV

-196 VRYGIMDS
+196 IRYGIMDS

-214 LRNDYGNYAT
+214 LYNDYDPYAT

-262 VDNKTKREELGRL
+262 VDNKKKRNDLGRL

-293 RYTTKVQKIEWS
+293 RYTTKVQKIEWNI
-305 VSKDGKAKP
+305 SKDGKSKP
-314 VIVFSPVEFD
+314 VIVFDPVEFD

-383 PSCGNPLK
+383 PSCGEPLK

-414 AYFFAT
+414 TYFFAT

-438 LDSVEKIVNVS
+438 LDSVGKIVNAS
-449 EKELSQ
+449 EKELFQ

-473 YADNGVSFAKILT
+473 YADNGVPFAKILT

-542 GIGLFFYIIEN
+542 GIGIFFYIIGS

-564 VVLAD
+564 TVLVD

-581 KQWEE
+581 KEWEE
-586 RLVKEGHK
+586 RLSKEGHK
-594 IVSSVSKNTT
+594 VVSGVSKNTT
-604 ILVTKDKESSSSKIK
+604 ILVTKDKESSSSKVK
-619 KAKDLNIPILTPEE
+619 KAKELSIPILTPEE
-633 FEIRIGWKEI
+633 FETKMGWKEK

>member
-1 MLIHQKE
+1 MLVHQKE

-13 VEANRLYREGNPIMS
+13 IEANRLYREGNPIMS
-28 DKEYDALVEELK
+28 DKEYDSMKERLEK
-40 THFPKSKVFEKAIV
+40 HFPDSDILKKAIV

-75 VKMVDEIVRWVKDVW
+75 VKTVDEIVRWVKDVW
-90 ELSPNDRV
+90 ELSSNDRV

-196 VRYGIMDS
+196 IRYGIMDS

-214 LRNDYGNYAT
+214 LYNDYDPYAT

-234 DDNKTALT
+234 DDEKTALT

-262 VDNKTKREELGRL
+262 VDNKKKRGDLGRL

-414 AYFFAT
+414 TYFFAT

-438 LDSVEKIVNVS
+438 LDSVEKIVNAS

-504 DSLSDEDIDT
+504 DSLSDEDIKILFDN
-514 IFKEGKTPME
+514 GKLPNKT
-524 SLLAVPGVAET
+524 LLSIDGVAET

-542 GIGLFFYIIEN
+542 GIGIFFYIIEN

-581 KQWEE
+581 KEWEE
-586 RLVKEGHK
+586 RLSKEGHK
-594 IVSSVSKNTT
+594 VVSGVSKNTT
-604 ILVTKDKESSSSKIK
+604 ILVTKDKESSSSKVK

-633 FEIRIGWKEI
+633 FEIKIGWKEI

>member
-13 VEANRLYREGNPIMS
+13 VEANRLYREGNPVMS
-28 DKEYDALVEELK
+28 DKEYDSMKESLEKYFPDSDILK
-40 THFPKSKVFEKAIV
+40 KAIV

-75 VKMVDEIVRWVKDVW
+75 VKTVDEIVRWVKDVW
-90 ELSPNDRV
+90 GLSPNDRV

-153 AIIPIGMFLKN
+153 AIVPIGMFLKN

-177 AGAFNADDFNAQ
+177 AGAFNAGAFNAQ

-234 DDNKTALT
+234 DDEKTALT

-262 VDNKTKREELGRL
+262 VDNKKKRDGLGRL

-305 VSKDGKAKP
+305 ISKDGKSKP
-314 VIVFSPVEFD
+314 VIVFDPVEFD

-357 VIPKHLETVSYSVEL
+357 VIPKHLETVGYSVEL

-383 PSCGNPLK
+383 PSCGEPLR
-391 WDETLTDI
+391 WDANLTDL
-399 VCINPDC
+399 VCVNPNCD
-406 KEKKIKQI
+406 EKAVKQLV
-414 AYFFAT
+414 YFFAT
-420 LETEEMQEA
+420 LGTEEMQEA
-429 TIRKFYEGG
+429 TVRKLYKGG
-438 LDSVEKIVNVS
+438 LLSVENIVNAT
-449 EKELSQ
+449 EKELEK
-455 IGGIGAK
+455 IEGIGK
-462 LSKKLRGQFDK
+462 SLSKKLRKQFDS
-473 YADNGVSFAKILT
+473 YVDDGVPFARILT

-504 DSLSDEDIDT
+504 NSLSKDQIDYM
-514 IFKEGKTPME
+514 FENGEVPLKD
-524 SLLAVPGVAET
+524 LLSIDGIAET
-535 TAKIFNN
+535 TAKAFND
-542 GIGLFFYIIEN
+542 GLKLFFYLCSGTPVSISFIQEETVEN
-553 SPFPISYVKNN
+553 
-564 VVLAD
+564 D

-594 IVSSVSKNTT
+594 VVSGVSKNTT
-604 ILVTKDKESSSSKIK
+604 ILVTKDKESSSSKVK

-633 FEIRIGWKEI
+633 FEIKIGWKEI

>member
-28 DKEYDALVEELK
+28 DKEYDSMKEGLEKYFPDSDILK
-40 THFPKSKVFEKAIV
+40 KSIV

-61 RMERLPF
+61 RMEKLPY

-75 VKMVDEIVRWVKDVW
+75 VKTVDEIVRWTKDVW
-90 ELSPNDRV
+90 GLSSNDRI

-196 VRYGIMDS
+196 IRYGIMDS

-214 LRNDYGNYAT
+214 LYNDYDPYAT

-234 DDNKTALT
+234 DDEKTALT

-383 PSCGNPLK
+383 PSCGEPLR
-391 WDETLTDI
+391 WDANLTDL
-399 VCINPDC
+399 VCVNPNCD
-406 KEKKIKQI
+406 EKAVKQLV
-414 AYFFAT
+414 YFFAT
-420 LETEEMQEA
+420 LGTEEMQEA
-429 TIRKFYEGG
+429 TVRKLYKGG
-438 LDSVEKIVNVS
+438 LLSVENIVNAT
-449 EKELSQ
+449 EKELEK
-455 IGGIGAK
+455 IEGIGK
-462 LSKKLRGQFDK
+462 SLSKKLRKQFDS
-473 YADNGVSFAKILT
+473 YVDDGVPFARILT

-504 DSLSDEDIDT
+504 NSLSKDQIDYM
-514 IFKEGKTPME
+514 FENGEVPLKD
-524 SLLAVPGVAET
+524 LLSIDGIAET
-535 TAKIFNN
+535 TAKAFND
-542 GIGLFFYIIEN
+542 GLKLFFYLCSGTPVSISFIQEETVEN
-553 SPFPISYVKNN
+553 
-564 VVLAD
+564 D

-594 IVSSVSKNTT
+594 VVSGVSKNTT
-604 ILVTKDKESSSSKIK
+604 ILVTKDKESSSSKVK
-619 KAKDLNIPILTPEE
+619 KAKELSIPILTPEE
-633 FEIRIGWKEI
+633 FETKMRWKEK

>member
-28 DKEYDALVEELK
+28 DKEYDSMKEGLEKYFPDSDILK
-40 THFPKSKVFEKAIV
+40 KSIV

-61 RMERLPF
+61 RMEKLPY

-75 VKMVDEIVRWVKDVW
+75 VKTVDEIVRWTKDVW
-90 ELSPNDRV
+90 GLSSNDRI

-196 VRYGIMDS
+196 IRYGIMDS

-214 LRNDYGNYAT
+214 LYNDYDPYAT

-234 DDNKTALT
+234 DDEKTALT

-262 VDNKTKREELGRL
+262 VDNKKKRDVLGRL

-305 VSKDGKAKP
+305 ISKDGKSKP
-314 VIVFSPVEFD
+314 VIVFDPVEFD

-341 NHISP
+341 NHICP
-346 NAYIVVSRSGD
+346 NAYIVVTRSGD
-357 VIPKHLETVSYSVEL
+357 VIPKHLETVGYSVEL

-383 PSCGNPLK
+383 PSCGEPLR
-391 WDETLTDI
+391 WDANLTDL
-399 VCINPDC
+399 VCVNPNCD
-406 KEKKIKQI
+406 EKAVKQLV
-414 AYFFAT
+414 YFFAT
-420 LETEEMQEA
+420 LGTEEMQEA
-429 TIRKFYEGG
+429 TVRKLYKGG
-438 LDSVEKIVNVS
+438 LLSVENIVNAT
-449 EKELSQ
+449 EKELEK
-455 IGGIGAK
+455 IEGIGK
-462 LSKKLRGQFDK
+462 SLSKKLRKQFDS
-473 YADNGVSFAKILT
+473 YVDDGVPFARILT

-504 DSLSDEDIDT
+504 NSLSKDQIDYM
-514 IFKEGKTPME
+514 FENGEVPLKD
-524 SLLAVPGVAET
+524 LLSIDGIAET
-535 TAKIFNN
+535 TAKAFND
-542 GIGLFFYIIEN
+542 GLKLFFYLCSGTPVSISFIQEETVEN
-553 SPFPISYVKNN
+553 
-564 VVLAD
+564 D

-594 IVSSVSKNTT
+594 VVSGVSKNTT
-604 ILVTKDKESSSSKIK
+604 ILVTKDKESSSSKVK

-633 FEIRIGWKEI
+633 FEIKIGWKEI

>member
-28 DKEYDALVEELK
+28 DKEYDRMKEELGR
-40 THFPKSKVFEKAIV
+40 HFPDSDILKKAIV

-75 VKMVDEIVRWVKDVW
+75 VKTVDEIVRWAKDVW
-90 ELSPNDRV
+90 GLSSNDRV

-125 EGQNSRDHYRYVNH
+125 EGQNSKDHYRYVNH
-139 GNPMNKKGCFTFGE
+139 GNPMNKRGCFTFGE
-153 AIIPIGMFLKN
+153 AIVPIGMFLKN

-305 VSKDGKAKP
+305 ISKDGKAKP

-357 VIPKHLETVSYSVEL
+357 VIPKHLETISYSVEL

-383 PSCGNPLK
+383 PSCGEPLR
-391 WDETLTDI
+391 WDANLTDL
-399 VCINPDC
+399 VCVNPNCD
-406 KEKKIKQI
+406 EKAVKQLV
-414 AYFFAT
+414 YFFAT
-420 LETEEMQEA
+420 LGTEEMQEA
-429 TIRKFYEGG
+429 TVRKLYKGG
-438 LDSVEKIVNVS
+438 LLSVENIVNAT
-449 EKELSQ
+449 EKELEK
-455 IGGIGAK
+455 IEGIGK
-462 LSKKLRGQFDK
+462 SLSKKLRKQFDS
-473 YADNGVSFAKILT
+473 YVDDGVPFARILT

-504 DSLSDEDIDT
+504 NSLSKDQIDYM
-514 IFKEGKTPME
+514 FENGEVPLKD
-524 SLLAVPGVAET
+524 LLSIDGIAET
-535 TAKIFNN
+535 TAKAFND
-542 GIGLFFYIIEN
+542 GLKLFFYLCSGTPVSISFIQEETVEN
-553 SPFPISYVKNN
+553 
-564 VVLAD
+564 D

-594 IVSSVSKNTT
+594 VVSGVSKNTT
-604 ILVTKDKESSSSKIK
+604 ILVTKDKESSSSKVK

-633 FEIRIGWKEI
+633 FEIKIGWKEI

>member
-28 DKEYDALVEELK
+28 DKEYDSMKESLGR
-40 THFPKSKVFEKAIV
+40 HFPDSDILKKAIV

-75 VKMVDEIVRWVKDVW
+75 VKTVDEIVRWAKDVW
-90 ELSPNDRV
+90 GLSSNDRV

-305 VSKDGKAKP
+305 ISKDGKAKP

-357 VIPKHLETVSYSVEL
+357 VIPKHLETISYSVEL

-383 PSCGNPLK
+383 PSCGEPLR
-391 WDETLTDI
+391 WDANLTDL
-399 VCINPDC
+399 VCVNPNCD
-406 KEKKIKQI
+406 EKAVKQLV
-414 AYFFAT
+414 YFFAT
-420 LETEEMQEA
+420 LGTEEMQEA
-429 TIRKFYEGG
+429 TVRKLYKGG
-438 LDSVEKIVNVS
+438 LLSVENIVNAT
-449 EKELSQ
+449 EKELEK
-455 IGGIGAK
+455 IEGIGK
-462 LSKKLRGQFDK
+462 SLSKKLRKQFDS
-473 YADNGVSFAKILT
+473 YVDDGVPFARILT

-504 DSLSDEDIDT
+504 NSLSKDQIDYM
-514 IFKEGKTPME
+514 FENGEVPLKD
-524 SLLAVPGVAET
+524 LLSIDGIAET
-535 TAKIFNN
+535 TAKAFND
-542 GIGLFFYIIEN
+542 GLKLFFYLCSGTPVSISFIQEETVEN
-553 SPFPISYVKNN
+553 
-564 VVLAD
+564 D

-594 IVSSVSKNTT
+594 VVSGVSKNTT
-604 ILVTKDKESSSSKIK
+604 ILVTKDKESSSSKVK

-633 FEIRIGWKEI
+633 FEIKIGWKEI

>member
-28 DKEYDALVEELK
+28 DKEYDSMKEGLEKYFPDSDILK
-40 THFPKSKVFEKAIV
+40 KSIV

-61 RMERLPF
+61 RMEKLPY

-75 VKMVDEIVRWVKDVW
+75 VKTVDEIVKWTKDVW
-90 ELSPNDRV
+90 GLSSNDRI

-214 LRNDYGNYAT
+214 LYNDYDPYAT

-234 DDNKTALT
+234 DDEKTALT

-293 RYTTKVQKIEWS
+293 RYTTKVTSIEWS
-305 VSKDGKAKP
+305 ISKDGKSKP
-314 VIVFSPVEFD
+314 VIVFDPVEFD
-324 GATVSR
+324 GATVTR

-341 NHISP
+341 NHICP
-346 NAYIVVSRSGD
+346 NAYIVVTRSGD
-357 VIPKHLETVSYSVEL
+357 VIPKHLETLKYSVEC
-372 FREMCDGMMIC
+372 FEGMCDSMMFC
-383 PSCGNPLK
+383 PSCGEPLR
-391 WDETLTDI
+391 WDANLTDL
-399 VCINPDC
+399 VCVNPNCD
-406 KEKKIKQI
+406 EKAVKQLV
-414 AYFFAT
+414 YFFAT
-420 LETEEMQEA
+420 LGTEEMQEA
-429 TIRKFYEGG
+429 TVRKLYKGG
-438 LDSVEKIVNVS
+438 LLSVENIVNAT
-449 EKELSQ
+449 EKELEK
-455 IGGIGAK
+455 IEGIGK
-462 LSKKLRGQFDK
+462 SLSKKLRKQFDS
-473 YADNGVSFAKILT
+473 YVDDGVPFARILT

-504 DSLSDEDIDT
+504 NSLSKDQIDYM
-514 IFKEGKTPME
+514 FENGEVPLKD
-524 SLLAVPGVAET
+524 LLSIDGIAET
-535 TAKIFNN
+535 TAKAFND
-542 GIGLFFYIIEN
+542 GLKLFFYLCSGTPVSISFIQEETVEN
-553 SPFPISYVKNN
+553 
-564 VVLAD
+564 D

-594 IVSSVSKNTT
+594 VVSGVSKNTT
-604 ILVTKDKESSSSKIK
+604 ILVTKDKESSSSKVK

-633 FEIRIGWKEI
+633 FEIKIGWKEI